1 MPNVFDTLKERG
13 FVAQCTN
20 EQELHDLFDK
30 ERVTFYI
37 GFDPTADSLHAGHF
51 IALMAM
57 AHLQRAGHRAI
68 CLVGGGTGTVGDPT
82 GRTDMRKMLT
92 DEQIEHNCECF
103 KKQMSRFID
112 FSDGKAIM
120 ANNGD
125 WLRSLNYIDMLR
137 DVGACF
143 TVNRMLAAECYKQ
156 RWEKGL
162 TFLEF
167 NYMVM
172 QAYDFLELN
181 RRYGCKLQMGG
192 DDQWSN
198 IIAGVELNRR
208 KNGTA
213 VYGLTNKLLTK
224 SDGKKMGKTAGGAA
238 EAMPE
243 VKAAAGEKLLDV
255 LTAGKVFASKGEGRR
270 LIKQNG
276 LALGGEKVTD
286 EGYVLT
292 DADFEG
298 ERAVVRKGKKTFATF
313 TMIWSGLF
321 ILGFLVQHLMMLKFG
336 EHYLYMNDKGEIVRD
351 MWLTTIQML
360 GNPAWA
366 AFYVISMFVIGMH
379 LFHAISSAFQT
390 MGIAHQKWTPVIDL
404 AGIVYSVVV
413 ALGFAVTAAGAFYL
427 ANQPETQALIEK
439 SRSLQPQYEQQ
450 LKAKEAAK
458 TSYVVPSVGTV
469 EVSFNA

>member
-1 MPNVFDTLKERG
+1 MANVFDTLKERG
-13 FVAQCTN
+13 FIAQCTN
-20 EQELHDLFDK
+20 EKELRELFDK

-57 AHLQRAGHRAI
+57 AHMQRAGHRPI

-92 DEQIEHNCECF
+92 DEDIEHNCECF
-103 KKQMSRFID
+103 KKQIARFID

-120 ANNGD
+120 VNNGD
-125 WLRSLNYIDMLR
+125 WLRKLNYIDLLR

-181 RRYGCKLQMGG
+181 RRYGCKLEMGG

-208 KNGTA
+208 KNNVA

-224 SDGKKMGKTAGGAA
+224 SDGKKMGKTAGGALWLDAEKTSPYEFYQYWRNVDDADVEKCLSLLTFLPMEEVHRLSSLEGSAINEAKTVLAYEVTKIVHGEEEANKAKKAA
-238 EAMPE
+238 EALFGGAGSTQDMPT
-243 VKAAAGEKLLDV
+243 VAAETGKKLLDV
-255 LTAGKVFASKGEGRR
+255 LTAGKVFASKSEGRR
-270 LIKQNG
+270 LIQQNG
-276 LALGGEKVTD
+276 LSLNDAKVTD
-286 EGYVLT
+286 VDYILQDSDFT
-292 DADFEG
+292 DG
-298 ERAVVRKGKKTFATF
+298 EAIVKKGKKKYFK
-313 TMIWSGLF
+313 
-321 ILGFLVQHLMMLKFG
+321 LVK
-336 EHYLYMNDKGEIVRD
+336 
-351 MWLTTIQML
+351 
-360 GNPAWA
+360 
-366 AFYVISMFVIGMH
+366 
-379 LFHAISSAFQT
+379 
-390 MGIAHQKWTPVIDL
+390 
-404 AGIVYSVVV
+404 
-413 ALGFAVTAAGAFYL
+413 
-427 ANQPETQALIEK
+427 
-439 SRSLQPQYEQQ
+439 
-450 LKAKEAAK
+450 
-458 TSYVVPSVGTV
+458 
-469 EVSFNA
+469 